1 MMLTVVVACVAA
13 AAAAELH
20 ANPPLTAATP
30 NRTRVHADAALLLA
44 GLDWAGEAPDNAT
57 VAPIIRRHPLVV
69 AFRRTKQL
77 VGRVP
82 KLYRWL
88 TRLVNPRPVEPPP
101 PPEPVAAPATA
112 PPVYD
117 AGAALD
123 RVAAVRLSTNTD
135 AEPSAILANPR
146 AARAAAARLGELA
159 RRPERLMGCLLRLV
173 LAPTPRLERLER
185 ALPHVAPLSAYGLR
199 RAVVAH
205 VRLGDSSFF
214 AKNASAAQRKR
225 WRWVDDTQGLA
236 YRRDPLRARPRRR
249 HAARRGSRRGTS
261 RSPGCCG
268 AWAGSRRAIDE
279 LS

>member
-1 MMLTVVVACVAA
+1 MMLSVVVACVAA

-123 RVAAVRLSTNTD
+123 AYARSCARYAVSANGAVLGALRFGGVCVK
-135 AEPSAILANPR
+135 PSDESGG
-146 AARAAAARLGELA
+146 ARF
-159 RRPERLMGCLLRLV
+159 
-173 LAPTPRLERLER
+173 
-185 ALPHVAPLSAYGLR
+185 S
-199 RAVVAH
+199 
-205 VRLGDSSFF
+205 
-214 AKNASAAQRKR
+214 
-225 WRWVDDTQGLA
+225 
-236 YRRDPLRARPRRR
+236 
-249 HAARRGSRRGTS
+249 
-261 RSPGCCG
+261 
-268 AWAGSRRAIDE
+268 
-279 LS
+279 

>member
-1 MMLTVVVACVAA
+1 MMLPVVVACVAA

-69 AFRRTKQL
+69 AFLRTKRL

-101 PPEPVAAPATA
+101 PPPPEPVAAPATA

-123 RVAAVRLSTNTD
+123 AYARSCARYAVHMSGELRDWHAWAARFERRVIAPAGGASAVDLYVFVAAD
-135 AEPSAILANPR
+135 PR
-146 AARAAAARLGELA
+146 ALDSHGERKAALAALLRAPYTAAAIVEDSRTTSEEVAECKGAAAAQGFIAHQTRRFPPLA
-159 RRPERLMGCLLRLV
+159 SRTVHHGTLHVGS
-173 LAPTPRLERLER
+173 
-185 ALPHVAPLSAYGLR
+185 LPYWQPPHTR
-199 RAVVAH
+199 
-205 VRLGDSSFF
+205 SF
-214 AKNASAAQRKR
+214 R
-225 WRWVDDTQGLA
+225 
-236 YRRDPLRARPRRR
+236 Y
-249 HAARRGSRRGTS
+249 
-261 RSPGCCG
+261 
-268 AWAGSRRAIDE
+268 
-279 LS
+279 